1 MEIPSSKLTRV
12 KTPLIGIKS
21 SSVPMKGALKLL
33 VVMGTPL
40 KCVSLQQSF
49 IVIKMALAYKFIL
62 GRPLLYQINV
72 VISTWYLALK
82 FPT

>member
-1 MEIPSSKLTRV
+1 
-12 KTPLIGIKS
+12 
-21 SSVPMKGALKLL
+21 
-33 VVMGTPL
+33 
-40 KCVSLQQSF
+40 
-49 IVIKMALAYKFIL
+49 VIKMALAYKFIL